1 MKVGDLVRLRDD
13 VGCPVEVYSSWDNFG
28 TITDEIG
35 DIHPY
40 HTAII
45 LEFCH
50 RKNRIRGVKV
60 AVGDLVGWTYETFLV
75 PV

>member
-13 VGCPVEVYSSWDNFG
+13 IQLPVEVYSSWNNFG
-28 TITDEIG
+28 TLTDKIG
-35 DIHPY
+35 DIYHY
-40 HTAII
+40 HTVIV
-45 LEFCH
+45 LDFCH
-50 RKNRIRGVKV
+50 RKNRIPGVQV